1 MGAKQ
6 QPRVPAVSPCSCKNC
21 TRMGSNRSPS
31 VRLFC
36 RASFRVSAAGVPPN
50 FTGFLHLPSINF
62 AVRRRRKRELVGGT
76 LNRHFQPSKSRH
88 AQRGYPML
96 APAEPTKK
104 SDARSR
110 IPLSLVPDSLAP
122 RPSLPRPSS
131 LTPSLPPADG
141 FFEAWL
147 TSMLR
152 GGRRH
157 IRRPQMRFYRIVSS
171 GSPAAGNL

>member
-62 AVRRRRKRELVGGT
+62 ALRRRRKRELAGGT
-76 LNRHFQPSKSRH
+76 LNSHFQPPKSRH

-122 RPSLPRPSS
+122 RPSLPRSS
-131 LTPSLPPADG
+131 FLAPPLQRTDFSRHG
-141 FFEAWL
+141 SHRCCGEAG
-147 TSMLR
+147 
-152 GGRRH
+152 GGRRFQ
-157 IRRPQMRFYRIVSS
+157 RT
-171 GSPAAGNL
+171 GSVVAYWGHQRLH